1 MPPFI
6 KEKLMEYPALLE
18 AGMHNMTLSD
28 LESVFVD
35 PFENIERRTALLE
48 RFQAFILR
56 LNDISINVEVWIDG
70 SFATTKDYPGD
81 IDLVVVCD
89 ENELNSLSQDKLLI
103 FNELFTDKITTKLRY
118 ECDAYFILDDM
129 HDKSY
134 WRGLFGFDRE
144 ENPKGIA
151 RIMVEAKI

>member
-1 MPPFI
+1 
-6 KEKLMEYPALLE
+6 MEYPALLE

-28 LESVFVD
+28 LRSVFVD
-35 PFENIERRTALLE
+35 PFEKIERRTELLG
-48 RFQAFILR
+48 RFEAFVSR
-56 LNDISINVEVWIDG
+56 LNDVPINMEVWIDG

-89 ENELNSLSQDKLLI
+89 KDEVNRLPQDKQKILE
-103 FNELFTDKITTKLRY
+103 ELFKDQKTTKLRY
-118 ECDAYFILDDM
+118 ECDAYFVFDDM

-151 RIMVEAKI
+151 RIMVEA